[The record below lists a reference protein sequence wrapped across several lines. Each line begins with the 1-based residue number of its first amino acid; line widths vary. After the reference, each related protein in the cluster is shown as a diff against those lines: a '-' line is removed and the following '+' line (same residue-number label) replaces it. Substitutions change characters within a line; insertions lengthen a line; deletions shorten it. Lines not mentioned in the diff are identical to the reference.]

1 MAVRLSLEYCASGVW
16 TGNRSTLLVRI
27 VGEDGSGTVCGYCN
41 LKAAWSACPVRV
53 RNGYNPGS
61 SEVRIGKSAGPSAR
75 KIL

>member
-41 LKAAWSACPVRV
+41 LKAAWSACPV
-53 RNGYNPGS
+53 
-61 SEVRIGKSAGPSAR
+61 
-75 KIL
+75 L